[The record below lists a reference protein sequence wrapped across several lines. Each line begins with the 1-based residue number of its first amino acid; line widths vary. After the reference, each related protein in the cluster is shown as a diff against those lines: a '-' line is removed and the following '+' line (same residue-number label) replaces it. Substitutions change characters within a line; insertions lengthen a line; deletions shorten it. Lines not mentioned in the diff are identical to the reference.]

1 MAKILT
7 YKGKTEEELR
17 SMSLAEFAEL
27 TTARIRRSLKR
38 GLPESHKILLKRLET
53 AKKPLKTH
61 CRDLVIIPVM
71 LGKQLLVD
79 IHQASLTYRGQHLLE
94 GDTSTLPYRPQFITT
109 GGDSTGRDNQ
119 YLVTLPFQCGDLGD
133 QV

>member
-71 LGKQLLVD
+71 LGKQFLVYNGKEWN
-79 IHQASLTYRGQHLLE
+79 IVEVSIEMLGKRLGEFSLTRKKVSHSAPGIGATRSSKHL
-94 GDTSTLPYRPQFITT
+94 SVR
-109 GGDSTGRDNQ
+109 
-119 YLVTLPFQCGDLGD
+119 
-133 QV
+133 